1 MQRVFASTDHKCG
14 MGALMLLLQTSM
26 LQRNAMNDDGTQ
38 QTATLLATIIV
49 LVLIIGGVVLAR
61 ALMHNVQVQ
70 NCLFSGQK
78 NCVAPPTQER

>member
-1 MQRVFASTDHKCG
+1 MRHGRAYVIVQI
-14 MGALMLLLQTSM
+14 SM

-78 NCVAPPTQER
+78 NCVAPLTQER